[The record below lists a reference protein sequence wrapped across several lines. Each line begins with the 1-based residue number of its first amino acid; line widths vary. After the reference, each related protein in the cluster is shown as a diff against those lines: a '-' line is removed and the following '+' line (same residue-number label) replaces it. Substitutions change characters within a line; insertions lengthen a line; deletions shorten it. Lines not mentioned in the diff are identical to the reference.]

1 MSRTRI
7 LKQVKDKNIPGQ
19 NSTKN
24 KIQDISILNCLFL
37 YCIQFNKCLQNFKKC
52 LKDQN
57 KNKIWQKNINT
68 NAQ

>member
-37 YCIQFNKCLQNFKKC
+37 YCLQNFKKC